1 MANVID
7 TYKTLYAKD
16 RKTWRAWLTKN
27 HAKAPGIWF
36 TYYKKGSNKPSVPY
50 AEAVEEA
57 LCFGWIDATTRSLDE
72 ERYVQ
77 LFTPRKPKS
86 GWSKINKERIK
97 RMIDEGSMTPAGM
110 EKIEEAK
117 KNGTWNKFDTVDSL
131 TMPPELTKALAKSK
145 KAKKFIEETISPS
158 SKKQV
163 LYWITS
169 AKLAETRTKRITIII
184 ENAKEGRLPPQF
196 AWPAKKN

>member
-1 MANVID
+1 M
-7 TYKTLYAKD
+7 
-16 RKTWRAWLTKN
+16 
-27 HAKAPGIWF
+27 
-36 TYYKKGSNKPSVPY
+36 PY

-117 KNGTWNKFDTVDSL
+117 
-131 TMPPELTKALAKSK
+131 
-145 KAKKFIEETISPS
+145 
-158 SKKQV
+158 
-163 LYWITS
+163 
-169 AKLAETRTKRITIII
+169 
-184 ENAKEGRLPPQF
+184 
-196 AWPAKKN
+196 